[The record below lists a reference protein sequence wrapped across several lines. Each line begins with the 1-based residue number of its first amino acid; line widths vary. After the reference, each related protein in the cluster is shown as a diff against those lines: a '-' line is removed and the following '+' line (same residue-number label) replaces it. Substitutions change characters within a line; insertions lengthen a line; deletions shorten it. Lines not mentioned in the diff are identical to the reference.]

1 MAIESAPMEQQR
13 KIVNQDK
20 AETRDDASEL
30 KGSAAA
36 RQKYLDRL
44 HGKKEAK

>member
-1 MAIESAPMEQQR
+1 MEQQR

-20 AETRDDASEL
+20 AQTRDDSAEP

-36 RQKYLDRL
+36 RKKYLDRL
-44 HGKKEAK
+44 HGKKETA